1 MAPAFVPM
9 TNIDG
14 TNISKC
20 EMVAQL
26 KKYSKVVFSS
36 FWHDLGFGG
45 SFFLVTFQFKKYWK
59 IVFSQLLA
67 RSWFWWQLDRAKSWK
82 NQFLNTFLN

>member
-1 MAPAFVPM
+1 MSPAFVPM

-26 KKYSKVVFSS
+26 KEYSKIDFSS

-45 SFFLVTFQFKKYWK
+45 SFFLVTFQFKKYLK
-59 IVFSQLLA
+59 IVFSSFWHDLRFGSSFFLVRSQLKKV
-67 RSWFWWQLDRAKSWK
+67 FE
-82 NQFLNTFLN
+82 N

>member
-1 MAPAFVPM
+1 MSPAFVPM

-26 KKYSKVVFSS
+26 KEYSKIDFSS
-36 FWHDLGFGG
+36 FWRDLGFGG
-45 SFFLVTFQFKKYWK
+45 SLFLFK
-59 IVFSQLLA
+59 I
-67 RSWFWWQLDRAKSWK
+67 
-82 NQFLNTFLN
+82 

>member
-1 MAPAFVPM
+1 MSPAFVPM

-26 KKYSKVVFSS
+26 KKYSKIDFSS
-36 FWHDLGFGG
+36 FWHDLGFVG
-45 SFFLVTFQFKKYWK
+45 SFFLVTFQFKK
-59 IVFSQLLA
+59 VFENCFFQLLA
-67 RSWFWWQLDRAKSWK
+67 RSWFWCQFVSSKKKIKKVFK
-82 NQFLNTFLN
+82 N